1 MSKPF
6 PPADAIL
13 QPEQDEGPQ
22 LSLLDVLTWLGEGKV
37 LIAAV
42 TTTVAIAS
50 IAFALT
56 RPNIYTARTTLLPS
70 TQQQGGSSAAAAA
83 LGALGNLGGLG
94 SLGGGLAKMPDD
106 LYVALLRSDSVQ
118 RALDKRFNLRER
130 YRLENYEDLR
140 AKLPTVIQIKGDKKT
155 GMISVEVDDKDPQFA
170 ADLANAHATEID
182 RLLGRLAVSEAQ
194 QRRTFFE
201 QQLKDSKDRLVR
213 AEQTLREVQEKSGMV
228 VLDKQAEAIITAVAQ
243 LKSRIAEREIQ
254 LKVMRATTTPEN
266 PDTRRVASE
275 LAAMRSELAR
285 MESNGGAAADP
296 DGAGAGIDIAVGRLP
311 SASVDYVRAMREVK
325 FQEAMLAGMLRQ
337 FEGAKLDEAKN
348 APALQQVDEALPP
361 DFKSKPRRS
370 QIVMGATLAALLLSA
385 AWVVV
390 RRFLAVTGANN
401 DPERQK
407 SLASLRGA
415 WRLRR
420 R

>member
-6 PPADAIL
+6 PPADAML
-13 QPEQDEGPQ
+13 QADRDEGPQ

-42 TTTVAIAS
+42 TTAVAIAS

-94 SLGGGLAKMPDD
+94 NLGSGLAKMPDD

-118 RALDKRFNLRER
+118 RSLDKRFSLRER

-155 GMISVEVDDKDPQFA
+155 GMIAVEVDDKDPQFA

-182 RLLGRLAVSEAQ
+182 RLLGRLAVTEAQ

-201 QQLKDSKDRLVR
+201 QQLKDSKERLVQ
-213 AEQTLREVQEKSGMV
+213 AEQALREVQEKSGMV

-254 LKVMRATTTPEN
+254 LKVMRASTTPEN

-285 MESNGGAAADP
+285 MESNGAAAADP
-296 DGAGAGIDIAVGRLP
+296 DGAGIDIPVGRLP

-325 FQEAMLAGMLRQ
+325 FQEALLAGMLRQ
-337 FEGAKLDEAKN
+337 FEVAKLDEAKN

-370 QIVMGATLAALLLSA
+370 QIVIGATLAALLLSA

-390 RRFLAVTGANN
+390 RGFLAANRAN
-401 DPERQK
+401 DDPERQK